1 MLTFDSPVDLQYDPY
16 SAEALHDPTDLYRQ
30 LRAHYPAYP
39 LPQYDAWAIS
49 RFDDVWRLGE
59 DGDSLV
65 MGMGPLF
72 DPAALTPGA
81 TPPQPARGVTS
92 FSQTDPP
99 LQAALRQAV
108 GAPLRSRAVA
118 RLEDDIRQLA
128 RQRLDELVPAG
139 GFDLYAD
146 YGGQVSAAV
155 MCLVIGLP
163 VETASQVLALVNAS
177 MRRVPPGAAKE
188 AGPARL
194 QMHSTLVELVRRRRS
209 EGSDGSSP
217 AVDGLLALRL
227 DGRQLSDDEIAVQLF
242 TVLTG
247 GTETVPKVVARCVLE
262 LYRRPDQLGEVLRD
276 PASTCAPAY
285 EEALRFGAPL
295 QYVGR
300 TAARDLEIAG
310 AHIRAGQRIFLLIAS
325 ANRDEREF
333 RQADEF
339 RWNRTAARHLA
350 FGHGLHF
357 CIGSHLARLEGRL
370 LLEELLR
377 RVPEFDLDE
386 NGAVRPPSDFQI
398 GYVKLPMVPRASAL
412 SVQGSRG

>member
-1 MLTFDSPVDLQYDPY
+1 MLTIDSPVDLQYDPY

-30 LRAHYPAYP
+30 LRARFPVYP
-39 LPQYDAWAIS
+39 LPQHDAWAIS

-59 DGDSLV
+59 DGNALV

-72 DPAALTPGA
+72 DPAALRRGA
-81 TPPQPARGVTS
+81 APPAGRLTS

-99 LQAALRQAV
+99 LQTMLRQAV
-108 GAPLRSRAVA
+108 GAPLRPRAVA

-128 RQRLDELVPAG
+128 RQRLDELVPTG
-139 GFDLYAD
+139 RFDLYSE
-146 YGGQVSAAV
+146 YGGPVSAAV
-155 MCLVIGLP
+155 MCRIIGLP
-163 VETASQVLALVNAS
+163 VESAAEVLTIVNAS
-177 MRRVPPGAAKE
+177 MRRVPPGSAPE

-194 QMHSTLVELVRRRRS
+194 QMHGTLVDLVRRRRTD
-209 EGSDGSSP
+209 GPDGSSP

-227 DGRQLSDDEIAVQLF
+227 DGRQLSDDEIAIQLF

-262 LYRRPDQLGEVLRD
+262 LSRRPDQLADVLRK
-276 PASTCAPAY
+276 PAETSAAAY
-285 EEALRFGAPL
+285 EEAMRFGAPL

-300 TAARDLEIAG
+300 TASRDLEIAD
-310 AHIRAGQRIFLLIAS
+310 AQIRAGQRLFLLIAS

-333 RQADEF
+333 ADPDEF
-339 RWNRTAARHLA
+339 RWSRKPERHLA

-357 CIGSHLARLEGRL
+357 CIGSHVARLEGRV

-377 RVPEFDLDE
+377 RVPAFDIDE
-386 NGAVRPPSDFQI
+386 DSAVKPPSDFQI
-398 GYVKLPMVPRASAL
+398 GYVKLPIIPR
-412 SVQGSRG
+412 

>member
-1 MLTFDSPVDLQYDPY
+1 MLTLESAVDFRYDPY
-16 SAEALHDPTDLYRQ
+16 SAQALHDPTELYLQ
-30 LRAHYPAYP
+30 LRARYPAYP

-49 RFDDVWRLGE
+49 RFEDVWRLGE
-59 DGDSLV
+59 DGESLA

-72 DPAALTPGA
+72 DPAMLRPGER
-81 TPPQPARGVTS
+81 PQPANGVIS

-99 LQAALRQAV
+99 LQTALRQAV
-108 GAPLRSRAVA
+108 GAPLRPRAVA

-128 RQRLDELVPAG
+128 RQRLAELVPSGA
-139 GFDLYAD
+139 FDLYAD

-155 MCLVIGLP
+155 MCRVIGLP
-163 VETASQVLALVNAS
+163 VQMASEVLTLVNAS
-177 MRRVPPGAAKE
+177 MRRVPPGSAKE
-188 AGPARL
+188 AGPART
-194 QMHSTLVELVRRRRS
+194 QMHDTLVELVRKRRT
-209 EGSDGSSP
+209 EAADGSSP
-217 AVDGLLALRL
+217 AIDGLLALRL
-227 DGRQLSDDEIAVQLF
+227 DGRPLSDDEIAMQLF

-262 LYRRPDQLGEVLRD
+262 LYRRPDQLAEVLQD
-276 PASTCAPAY
+276 PATTCPAAY

-300 TAARDLEIAG
+300 TAARDFEIAD
-310 AHIRAGQRIFLLIAS
+310 ARIRAGQRLFQLIAS

-333 RQADEF
+333 ADPDEF
-339 RWNRTAARHLA
+339 RWNRTVARHLA

-357 CIGSHLARLEGRL
+357 CIGSHVARLEGRL

-386 NGAVRPPSDFQI
+386 DAAVRPPSDFQI
-398 GYVKLPMVPRASAL
+398 GYVILPIVPRS
-412 SVQGSRG
+412 SGD